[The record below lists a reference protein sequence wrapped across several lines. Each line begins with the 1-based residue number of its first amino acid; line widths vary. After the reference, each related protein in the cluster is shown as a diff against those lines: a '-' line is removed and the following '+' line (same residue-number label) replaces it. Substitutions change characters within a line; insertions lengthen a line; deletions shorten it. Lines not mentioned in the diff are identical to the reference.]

1 VTEASR
7 SIEKAFKDYRT
18 LAYYDRAVKPPPV
31 VDYVHVGQT
40 LVGSASS
47 QQDYNQRLA
56 DLFGFGETSS
66 VSATPVEALVRK
78 PTDEELWL
86 GLVGIFA
93 SGDRHFA
100 EHHDEIY
107 GRSK

>member
-1 VTEASR
+1 MPPSTQLESNDYSR
-7 SIEKAFKDYRT
+7 
-18 LAYYDRAVKPPPV
+18 LAYYDRAVTSPGVAEFVPL
-31 VDYVHVGQT
+31 GQT
-40 LVGSASS
+40 LVGSSSS
-47 QQDYNQRLA
+47 QQDYNKRLA

-66 VSATPVEALVRK
+66 VSTTSVEALVRK
-78 PTDEELWL
+78 TTDEELWL

-107 GRSK
+107 GRRK

>member
-1 VTEASR
+1 MPPDTHLEFNDYSR
-7 SIEKAFKDYRT
+7 
-18 LAYYDRAVKPPPV
+18 LAYYDRLVKPAQV
-31 VDYVHVGQT
+31 AEYVQVGQT

-47 QQDYNQRLA
+47 QQDYNKRLA

-66 VSATPVEALVRK
+66 VSANPVEALVRK

>member
-1 VTEASR
+1 VTEASP
-7 SIEKAFKDYRT
+7 SIEKGFKDYRT

-31 VDYVHVGQT
+31 VDHVQVGQT

-47 QQDYNQRLA
+47 QQDYNKRLV

-66 VSATPVEALVRK
+66 FSAIPVESVIRK

-100 EHHDEIY
+100 ENHDEIY
-107 GRSK
+107 GSSK

>member
-1 VTEASR
+1 MPPDTHLESNDYSR
-7 SIEKAFKDYRT
+7 
-18 LAYYDRAVKPPPV
+18 LAYYDRPVKPAQV
-31 VDYVHVGQT
+31 SEFVQVGQT

-47 QQDYNQRLA
+47 QQDYNKRLA

-66 VSATPVEALVRK
+66 VSASPVEALIRR
-78 PTDEELWL
+78 PADEELWL
-86 GLVGIFA
+86 GLVGIFT

>member
-1 VTEASR
+1 MPLNTHLETTDYSR
-7 SIEKAFKDYRT
+7 
-18 LAYYDRAVKPPPV
+18 LAYYDRAVSPPRV
-31 VDYVHVGQT
+31 AEYVQAGQT

-47 QQDYNQRLA
+47 QQDYNKRLA

-66 VSATPVEALVRK
+66 VSATPVEALIRK

-100 EHHDEIY
+100 ERHDEIY
-107 GRSK
+107 RRSK

>member
-1 VTEASR
+1 MQQNTHLESNDYSR
-7 SIEKAFKDYRT
+7 
-18 LAYYDRAVKPPPV
+18 LAYYDRAIAPPRV
-31 VDYVHVGQT
+31 AEYVQVGQT
-40 LVGSASS
+40 LVGSASA
-47 QQDYNQRLA
+47 QQDYNKRLA
-56 DLFGFGETSS
+56 DLFGFSETSS
-66 VSATPVEALVRK
+66 VSATPVEALIRK

-100 EHHDEIY
+100 ERHDEIY